1 MIVAIGNDHA
11 GTQLKTKIIER
22 LKQKGFQVINFGTD
36 LDESVDYPDFAHPVA
51 QSIQNKE
58 ADFAIV
64 ICGSGNGVNMV
75 VNKYS
80 EVRSA
85 LCWNTEI
92 AALSRQHNNA
102 NIIAVPA
109 RFVSDDLALAMVDT
123 FLSTEFEGGRHQLR
137 VSKI

>member
-92 AALSRQHNNA
+92 ATLSRQHNNA

>member
-36 LDESVDYPDFAHPVA
+36 LDGSVDYPDFAHPVA

-64 ICGSGNGVNMV
+64 VCGSGNGVNMV

-80 EVRSA
+80 DVRSA

-92 AALSRQHNNA
+92 AALARQHNNA

>member
-22 LKQKGFQVINFGTD
+22 LKQKGFQVSNFGTD

-64 ICGSGNGVNMV
+64 VCGSGNGVNMV

-80 EVRSA
+80 DVRSA

-92 AALSRQHNNA
+92 AALARQHNNA

>member
-11 GTQLKTKIIER
+11 GTQLKTKIIEL

-36 LDESVDYPDFAHPVA
+36 LDDSVDYPDFANPVA

-64 ICGSGNGVNMV
+64 VCGSGNGVNMV

-80 EVRSA
+80 DVRSA

-92 AALSRQHNNA
+92 AALARQHNNA

>member
-51 QSIQNKE
+51 QYIQNKE

>member
-75 VNKYS
+75 VNKYN

>member
-11 GTQLKTKIIER
+11 GTQLKTKITER

-75 VNKYS
+75 VNKYR

>member
-64 ICGSGNGVNMV
+64 VCGSGNGVNIV

-80 EVRSA
+80 DVRSA

-92 AALSRQHNNA
+92 AALARQHNNA

-109 RFVSDDLALAMVDT
+109 RFVSDDLALAMVET

>member
-36 LDESVDYPDFAHPVA
+36 LDDSVYYPDFAHPVA

-64 ICGSGNGVNMV
+64 VCGSGNGVNMV

-80 EVRSA
+80 DVRYA

-92 AALSRQHNNA
+92 AALARQHNNA

>member
-1 MIVAIGNDHA
+1 MIVASGNDHA

-36 LDESVDYPDFAHPVA
+36 LDDSVDYPDFAHPVA

-64 ICGSGNGVNMV
+64 VCGSGNGVNMV

-80 EVRSA
+80 DVRSA

-92 AALSRQHNNA
+92 AALARQHNNA

>member
-64 ICGSGNGVNMV
+64 VCGSGNGVNMV

-80 EVRSA
+80 DVRSA

-92 AALSRQHNNA
+92 AALARQHNNA

-109 RFVSDDLALAMVDT
+109 RFVSDDLALAIVDT
-123 FLSTEFEGGRHQLR
+123 FFSTEFEGGRHQLR

>member
-51 QSIQNKE
+51 QYIQNKE

-64 ICGSGNGVNMV
+64 ICGRGNGVNMV

-123 FLSTEFEGGRHQLR
+123 FLSTEFEWGRHQLR

>member
-109 RFVSDDLALAMVDT
+109 RFVSDDLTLAMVDT

>member
-36 LDESVDYPDFAHPVA
+36 LDDSVDYPDFAHPVA

-64 ICGSGNGVNMV
+64 VCGSGNGVNMV

-80 EVRSA
+80 DVRSA

-92 AALSRQHNNA
+92 AALARQHNNA

-109 RFVSDDLALAMVDT
+109 RFVSDDLVLAMVDT

>member
-64 ICGSGNGVNMV
+64 VCGSGNGVNIV

-80 EVRSA
+80 DVRSA

-92 AALSRQHNNA
+92 AALARQHNNA

>member
-75 VNKYS
+75 VNKYN

-109 RFVSDDLALAMVDT
+109 RFVSDDLALAMIDT

>member
-64 ICGSGNGVNMV
+64 VCGSGNGVNMV

-80 EVRSA
+80 DVRSA

-92 AALSRQHNNA
+92 AALARQHNNA

-123 FLSTEFEGGRHQLR
+123 FFSTEFEGGRHQLR

>member
-36 LDESVDYPDFAHPVA
+36 LDDSVDYPDFAHPVA

-64 ICGSGNGVNMV
+64 VCGSGNGVNMV

-80 EVRSA
+80 DVRSA

-92 AALSRQHNNA
+92 AALARQHNNA

>member
-64 ICGSGNGVNMV
+64 VCGSGNGVNMV

-80 EVRSA
+80 DVRSA

-92 AALSRQHNNA
+92 AALARQHNNA